1 MPAWLRALID
11 KKWPLIFLP
20 GLVIFVLVA
29 LYQCTMYSI
38 VFFQFLFYALLSFAK
53 SLGRRLKSFFSF
65 WLDFLREFL
74 VPFICVLL
82 CCVAFLYI
90 LSYFDH
96 SDPLIT
102 SKSATSTPAVR
113 VDATKTP
120 RPTSTAV
127 PAAVPAAVPTAA
139 SASGSLSSYYSTR
152 FPSTWAYIVQYSSD
166 PDAYVRYYHDVWGIL
181 QIAHGD
187 GIVLGLLTDAQQ
199 SLVKYTDIGAA
210 VYLSRGAA
218 VYHATDKC
226 YYLLPSDP
234 ATDVFTVPYSV
245 VHKDLTPCPACIR
258 PD

>member
-1 MPAWLRALID
+1 MPEWISALID

-29 LYQCTMYSI
+29 LYQCIMYSI

-96 SDPLIT
+96 SEPPIT

-120 RPTSTAV
+120 RPTSTA
-127 PAAVPAAVPTAA
+127 APTAA

-152 FPSTWAYIVQYSSD
+152 YPSTWAYIVQYSSD

-187 GIVLGLLTDAQQ
+187 GIVLDPLTDAQQ
-199 SLVKYTDIGAA
+199 SLVKYPAIGATVFLA
-210 VYLSRGAA
+210 RSSA
-218 VYHATDKC
+218 VYHSTDKC
-226 YYLLPSDP
+226 YCLLPSDP
-234 ATDVFTVPYSV
+234 STDVFSVPYSV